1 MKEFVNVAISAAKE
15 AGALLFENF
24 GRPLELEYKKTEV
37 L

>member
-15 AGALLFENF
+15 AGALLFENLAD
-24 GRPLELEYKKTEV
+24 RLSLNIKKTEV